1 MGIQIIPS
9 ILFSKSKRIFID
21 LKTNNKYSVSVI
33 LPMSSD
39 IPRSLIIKIFKT
51 IYMHYKTIHIY
62 NVHTFTY
69 VFNILWRLICHFDC
83 VK

>member
-1 MGIQIIPS
+1 MGIQIIQS
-9 ILFSKSKRIFID
+9 ILFWKSKRIFID
-21 LKTNNKYSVSVI
+21 FRTNNKYSVSVI

-62 NVHTFTY
+62 EYNVHTFTY
-69 VFNILWRLICHFDC
+69 VFII
-83 VK
+83 